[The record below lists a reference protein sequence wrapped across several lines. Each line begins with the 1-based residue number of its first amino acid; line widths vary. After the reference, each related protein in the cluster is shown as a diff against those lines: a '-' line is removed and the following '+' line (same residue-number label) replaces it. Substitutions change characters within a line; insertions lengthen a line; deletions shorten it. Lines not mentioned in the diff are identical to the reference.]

1 VGVEPTT
8 LAAKASVNGFE
19 GHEDHRTLFA
29 SSELHDALG
38 CAPADEVEES
48 KLYVELSLFS
58 VWSAGTYCFGDPA
71 ANCLRA
77 MSMSFASVQTS

>member
-29 SSELHDALG
+29 SRDDGVLRIRSLAGLRNSVAGEMTNGGALG
-38 CAPADEVEES
+38 
-48 KLYVELSLFS
+48 
-58 VWSAGTYCFGDPA
+58 G
-71 ANCLRA
+71 
-77 MSMSFASVQTS
+77 ASVAV